1 MSLELK
7 PIDNNNIEV
16 YSNLKLAGTIVRPE
30 IPTPPDGT
38 FKWFFKPN
46 KDCSCVWT
54 DVSLVELG
62 NIIKNMNNEIIKK
75 T

>member
-7 PIDNNNIEV
+7 SIDDNNIEV

-46 KDCSCVWT
+46 KDCGCFWT
-54 DVSLVELG
+54 DVSLLELG
-62 NIIKNMNNEIIKK
+62 TIIKK
-75 T
+75 MNQK